1 LTYISAADTIR
12 VSSTTFT

>member
-1 LTYISAADTIR
+1 LGYILPAECIR